1 MQHRFVSILA
11 LAVSWRKFCTRC
23 RDAVTSL
30 RFVEGTVPVN
40 HQDKTAENIDLHDPR
55 IVDSIDRYWRKNM
68 LIMVVLL
75 IIWAVVGLGCGVLLA
90 DRLNQFALGGFPLGF
105 WFAQQG
111 SIVVFILL
119 ILAYS
124 VLLNRLDARHA
135 QELQQYRKE
144 NTDNRQQTTDN

>member
-1 MQHRFVSILA
+1 MDTTKGFRS
-11 LAVSWRKFCTRC
+11 RKFCTRL

-55 IVDSIDRYWRKNM
+55 IVESIDRYWRKNI

-75 IIWAVVGLGCGVLLA
+75 IIWAVAGLGCGVLLA

-111 SIVVFILL
+111 SILVFILL

-124 VLLNRLDARHA
+124 VVLNRLDSRHA
-135 QELQQYRKE
+135 QELRQFRKE
-144 NTDNRQQTTDN
+144 NADKRRQTTDEKQID

>member
-1 MQHRFVSILA
+1 MQHRFVSIHA
-11 LAVSWRKFCTRC
+11 LAVGLRKFCTRC

-30 RFVEGTVPVN
+30 RFAKGTVPVN

-55 IVDSIDRYWRKNM
+55 IVESIDRYWRKNM

-90 DRLNQFALGGFPLGF
+90 DRLNHFALGGFPLGF

-111 SIVVFILL
+111 SIIVFILL

-144 NTDNRQQTTDN
+144 NTDNRAAGRED